1 MLQNLGA
8 KIQIPKNKRCK
19 TWLFLWIFKHCVIM
33 LKKCPSN
40 FFVIKMAKNKITE
53 LVSKFKLEG
62 HPEGGFYRRFF
73 QSEEMMDTIHGKR
86 HRMTS
91 INFLLTKESFSALH
105 LLKQSNEIFYHHQ
118 VMIYYN
124 NFTIIYLATFCS
136 LLHDVCQKKKS
147 LSKEFFLGIR

>member
-1 MLQNLGA
+1 
-8 KIQIPKNKRCK
+8 
-19 TWLFLWIFKHCVIM
+19 
-33 LKKCPSN
+33 
-40 FFVIKMAKNKITE
+40 MANNKISE

-73 QSEEMMDTIHGKR
+73 QSEEMMDTIHGPR

-124 NFTIIYLATFCS
+124 NFTIIYFGYF
-136 LLHDVCQKKKS
+136 LLITRRRLQEKENFFPSFYEIDDKS
-147 LSKEFFLGIR
+147 ALFRKSDNDFQLFFRRVHQCVFI

>member
-1 MLQNLGA
+1 
-8 KIQIPKNKRCK
+8 
-19 TWLFLWIFKHCVIM
+19 
-33 LKKCPSN
+33 
-40 FFVIKMAKNKITE
+40 MANNKISE

-73 QSEEMMDTIHGKR
+73 QSEEMMDTIHGPR

-124 NFTIIYLATFCS
+124 NFTIIYFGYFLLITRRRLQEKEKFFS
-136 LLHDVCQKKKS
+136 LL
-147 LSKEFFLGIR
+147 LRN

>member
-1 MLQNLGA
+1 MTFFVNFQTLCNHA
-8 KIQIPKNKRCK
+8 
-19 TWLFLWIFKHCVIM
+19 
-33 LKKCPSN
+33 KKCPSN

-147 LSKEFFLGIR
+147 FSKEFFLGIR